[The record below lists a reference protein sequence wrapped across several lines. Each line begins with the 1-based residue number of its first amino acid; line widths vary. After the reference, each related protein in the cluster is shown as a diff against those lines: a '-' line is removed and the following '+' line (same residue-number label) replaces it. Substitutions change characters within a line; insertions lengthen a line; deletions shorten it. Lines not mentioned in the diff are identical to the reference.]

1 VRFMVPLV
9 SATALASAFPA
20 TSQIVTDEARRS
32 AYEAAL
38 KCFVANGSAY
48 GDAQKAG
55 DAAEAAAFDAKARA
69 SFDAAVRLGELLG
82 YSGTRVEQDFRLTQ
96 MRELPQIVSNPAY
109 ARQSLQT
116 CKALGLA

>member
-1 VRFMVPLV
+1 MRWRSPVRFLVPLV
-9 SATALASAFPA
+9 SAMVLASAFPA

-55 DAAEAAAFDAKARA
+55 DAAEAAAFDA
-69 SFDAAVRLGELLG
+69 AVRLGELLG
-82 YSGTRVEQDFRLTQ
+82 HSGTRVEQDFRLTQ